1 MELGLKLDCGRVETR
16 LPHIHFIRLFAM
28 KQVKANQ
35 SPIVFAEFAF
45 KHDSINKNKFSLQFA
60 LVRFN
65 ICIRFKLL
73 QHGSFETKAKFIF
86 LQVDHSGYQNVKNV
100 DFGSNIKLKKR

>member
-1 MELGLKLDCGRVETR
+1 
-16 LPHIHFIRLFAM
+16 M

-45 KHDSINKNKFSLQFA
+45 KHDSINKNKFSLKFA

-65 ICIRFKLL
+65 ICIQIAPTWQL
-73 QHGSFETKAKFIF
+73 
-86 LQVDHSGYQNVKNV
+86 
-100 DFGSNIKLKKR
+100 